1 MKTFSIY
8 YQSLKEYV
16 LPLSKNSAD
25 PTIIPLTKTIFQ
37 RRKKTKKTKKKIVLI
52 RDIYIKNNKGLPL
65 ALLDILLF
73 FIFSSLYMGKYP
85 LMYSIDPNAKK
96 VPVLFLLSM
105 DVLIHT
111 NNSLEILY
119 MMLLVQSAENL
130 SMTSSC
136 VRATYLKKRN
146 EISYIRDFS
155 NIIFNVNIFTTVN
168 IIQQKNLHY
177 LKKM

>member
-1 MKTFSIY
+1 MY
-8 YQSLKEYV
+8 YPNQKIVQIL
-16 LPLSKNSAD
+16 L
-25 PTIIPLTKTIFQ
+25 IFPW
-37 RRKKTKKTKKKIVLI
+37 RKQYFREEKKLKKIVLI

-119 MMLLVQSAENL
+119 MMWLVQSAENL

-136 VRATYLKKRN
+136 VRSTYLKKRN
-146 EISYIRDFS
+146 KISIYHILG
-155 NIIFNVNIFTTVN
+155 IFRI
-168 IIQQKNLHY
+168 
-177 LKKM
+177 